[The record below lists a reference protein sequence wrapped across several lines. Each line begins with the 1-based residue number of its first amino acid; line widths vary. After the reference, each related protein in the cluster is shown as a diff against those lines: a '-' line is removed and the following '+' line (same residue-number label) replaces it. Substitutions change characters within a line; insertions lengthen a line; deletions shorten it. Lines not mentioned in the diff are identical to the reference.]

1 MPEEVPASPPTP
13 WAIMTS
19 KPSGSGGNNRTTMD
33 FFALMESQ
41 PHPYAEHPI
50 MRIVSEYMFLVVG
63 AIGIVANIVVIVTVL
78 LTKRLKTNTY
88 ILILNACLADLLVLS
103 FKTIPTF
110 FEKRSDQW
118 TMGAVLC
125 KLHALSWTLSDCASI
140 LFMVAISAERFI
152 VITKPLHASSILTL
166 RNRVSTVVLIWTV
179 SLLFSCQELIHF
191 QLQDIFGS
199 LVCTKLHVDYLRWF
213 LLLEFLLFYLAP
225 LATMVYLYGAVIR
238 SIYQSISIRRAM
250 VAAPSG
256 CGVGSEANE
265 TNKSRLKIVF
275 MMIVVGAL
283 FFITSSTAKWSI
295 LFCTHV
301 LGYTPLNEFGDHFYA
316 YFFFENIFIIRSLDS
331 FANPFIYYALSANL
345 REAFYDH
352 ATKNCRPKPTTANPS
367 NARGMSTMTSRQ
379 FGTTTSLG
387 ASNYEMH
394 STAQNGKISA
404 SNLSEGPKRKELKLG
419 VGVITQNEENFSRV

>member
-1 MPEEVPASPPTP
+1 MIWGKFNS
-13 WAIMTS
+13 
-19 KPSGSGGNNRTTMD
+19 
-33 FFALMESQ
+33 
-41 PHPYAEHPI
+41 
-50 MRIVSEYMFLVVG
+50 
-63 AIGIVANIVVIVTVL
+63 TVL
-78 LTKRLKTNTY
+78 LCVVGWFRIYSVCVK
-88 ILILNACLADLLVLS
+88 
-103 FKTIPTF
+103 F
-110 FEKRSDQW
+110 FDNFF
-118 TMGAVLC
+118 VLC
-125 KLHALSWTLSDCASI
+125 C
-140 LFMVAISAERFI
+140 R
-152 VITKPLHASSILTL
+152 
-166 RNRVSTVVLIWTV
+166 
-179 SLLFSCQELIHF
+179 
-191 QLQDIFGS
+191 
-199 LVCTKLHVDYLRWF
+199 
-213 LLLEFLLFYLAP
+213 
-225 LATMVYLYGAVIR
+225 
-238 SIYQSISIRRAM
+238 
-250 VAAPSG
+250 
-256 CGVGSEANE
+256 
-265 TNKSRLKIVF
+265 
-275 MMIVVGAL
+275 
-283 FFITSSTAKWSI
+283 SI